1 LILSWQ
7 EVLDKVWRTVVAP
20 LSRGLGLIGL
30 LSGVMVTLLEI
41 GGVAVPRLLVFV
53 VMYAGMLGCGLML
66 LEVKRLRAGGID

>member
-1 LILSWQ
+1 MILSWQ
-7 EVLDKVWRTVVAP
+7 EVLDKVWRAVVAP
-20 LSRGLGLIGL
+20 LSRWFGLIGL

>member
-1 LILSWQ
+1 
-7 EVLDKVWRTVVAP
+7 
-20 LSRGLGLIGL
+20 
-30 LSGVMVTLLEI
+30 MVTLLEI

>member
-1 LILSWQ
+1 MILSWQ

-20 LSRGLGLIGL
+20 LSRWFGLIGL

>member
-1 LILSWQ
+1 MILSWQ

-20 LSRGLGLIGL
+20 LSCWFGLIGL